1 MQFKKYTKQRLGGI
15 QGLRSFK
22 DTLPTKVKKII
33 NKKGSI
39 FPEILNNWKYIV
51 GKELFD
57 ICYPN
62 RFKSSNKVRGS
73 TLEIMVNRGSEV
85 DVEYSKKQILNKLN
99 SIFGYVAVNKIKII
113 TFEKNEKIVEENY
126 DNVEGNFN
134 AANLTTKGYKSIQD
148 PGDFVRNNKSDN
160 ARGDFTDLPS
170 AERLTIDAY
179 EIPSIVIE
187 PLEAIYGE
195 ISLFN
200 FIRALFL
207 FKAPEIRYPSSSSI
221 ALLPKLCPP
230 ILISLLHKKSPSE
243 SVLTT
248 YILEFG
254 RKLVSPIC
262 RKTPS

>member
-33 NKKGSI
+33 NKKGGI

-99 SIFGYVAVNKIKII
+99 SIFGYVVVDKIKII
-113 TFEKNEKIVEENY
+113 TFEKKEKINLGKSKSASKR
-126 DNVEGNFN
+126 DFSKSLNGIKNVNIKN
-134 AANLTTKGYKSIQD
+134 ALKELINSYK
-148 PGDFVRNNKSDN
+148 K
-160 ARGDFTDLPS
+160 
-170 AERLTIDAY
+170 
-179 EIPSIVIE
+179 
-187 PLEAIYGE
+187 
-195 ISLFN
+195 
-200 FIRALFL
+200 
-207 FKAPEIRYPSSSSI
+207 
-221 ALLPKLCPP
+221 
-230 ILISLLHKKSPSE
+230 
-243 SVLTT
+243 
-248 YILEFG
+248 
-254 RKLVSPIC
+254 
-262 RKTPS
+262 

>member
-62 RFKSSNKVRGS
+62 KFKSSNRVRGS

-99 SIFGYVAVNKIKII
+99 SIFGYAAVDKIKII
-113 TFEKNEKIVEENY
+113 TFEKNEIDEIW
-126 DNVEGNFN
+126 
-134 AANLTTKGYKSIQD
+134 LTFPD
-148 PGDFVRNNKSDN
+148 PQIKFQRRKH
-160 ARGDFTDLPS
+160 
-170 AERLTIDAY
+170 RLTNTKFLSIYKNILNDSGIIHLKTDSEFLHGYTLGKLEEMSINPIVSNHDIYKNSNAPVEATQIQTHY
-179 EIPSIVIE
+179 EK
-187 PLEAIYGE
+187 IYLNEGKK
-195 ISLFN
+195 ITYLNFKFN
-200 FIRALFL
+200 
-207 FKAPEIRYPSSSSI
+207 E
-221 ALLPKLCPP
+221 
-230 ILISLLHKKSPSE
+230 
-243 SVLTT
+243 
-248 YILEFG
+248 
-254 RKLVSPIC
+254 
-262 RKTPS
+262 

>member
-99 SIFGYVAVNKIKII
+99 SIFGYAAVDKIKII
-113 TFEKNEKIVEENY
+113 TCLLY
-126 DNVEGNFN
+126 
-134 AANLTTKGYKSIQD
+134 TS
-148 PGDFVRNNKSDN
+148 PSPR
-160 ARGDFTDLPS
+160 DLS
-170 AERLTIDAY
+170 TSRM
-179 EIPSIVIE
+179 
-187 PLEAIYGE
+187 
-195 ISLFN
+195 
-200 FIRALFL
+200 
-207 FKAPEIRYPSSSSI
+207 PSS
-221 ALLPKLCPP
+221 A
-230 ILISLLHKKSPSE
+230 
-243 SVLTT
+243 
-248 YILEFG
+248 
-254 RKLVSPIC
+254 
-262 RKTPS
+262 

>member
-33 NKKGSI
+33 NKKGII

-99 SIFGYVAVNKIKII
+99 SIFGYVAVDKIKII
-113 TFEKNEKIVEENY
+113 TFEKNEKINLEKSKSASKK
-126 DNVEGNFN
+126 DFSKSLSGIKNVNIKN
-134 AANLTTKGYKSIQD
+134 ALKELINSYK
-148 PGDFVRNNKSDN
+148 K
-160 ARGDFTDLPS
+160 
-170 AERLTIDAY
+170 
-179 EIPSIVIE
+179 
-187 PLEAIYGE
+187 
-195 ISLFN
+195 
-200 FIRALFL
+200 
-207 FKAPEIRYPSSSSI
+207 
-221 ALLPKLCPP
+221 
-230 ILISLLHKKSPSE
+230 
-243 SVLTT
+243 
-248 YILEFG
+248 
-254 RKLVSPIC
+254 
-262 RKTPS
+262 